1 MKNSARNTLKGT
13 ITNIQSDSA
22 TANINIDIG
31 NGNTLSSVITRNA
44 VDDLKL
50 TEGDSIE
57 AIIKSTS
64 VMIRK

>member
-13 ITNIQSDSA
+13 ITGIQSDSA

-50 TEGDSIE
+50 SEGDSVE
-57 AIIKSTS
+57 AVIKSTS
-64 VMIRK
+64 IMIRK